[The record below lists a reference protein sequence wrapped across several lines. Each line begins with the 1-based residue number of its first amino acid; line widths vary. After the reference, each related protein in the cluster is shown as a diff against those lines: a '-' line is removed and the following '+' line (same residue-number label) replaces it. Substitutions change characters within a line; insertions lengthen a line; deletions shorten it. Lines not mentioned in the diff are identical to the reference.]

1 LRDEAVTP
9 FVMDR
14 IKLGL
19 QIAGIAVTA
28 VGVLYLPVGFGVNP
42 KRDLSA
48 FLNLTDMGLFL
59 KAALVL
65 IPLGAIVFAVSYV
78 LPGGEPEDML

>member
-1 LRDEAVTP
+1 
-9 FVMDR
+9 MDR
-14 IKLGL
+14 IKLGF
-19 QIAGIAVTA
+19 QIAGVAVTA
-28 VGVLYLPVGFGVNP
+28 VGVLCVPVAFGVNP

-48 FLNLTDMGLFL
+48 FFNLADMGMFL

-65 IPLGAIVFAVSYV
+65 IPLGSIVFALGYM